1 MTSPRT
7 GIAKAIEAPLSRAD
21 YVFVHVLLWVVVAG
35 AAIAAI
41 GNLWPTRT
49 IDFLV
54 GTGDPGPARTVA
66 GQASNA
72 TARYN
77 AEVLWTITDPSL
89 GQRLLVALPGLWGA
103 ALVIVIALLLRS
115 VVTRIRNGGAFTTA
129 TTNRVRAIA
138 LVLIFGGILY
148 AAILAVTQFALV
160 AGLQDEVSV
169 AFTIDPIAALA
180 PFVAGFVLLVLVE
193 VFRRGIQL
201 SEDVEGLV

>member
-1 MTSPRT
+1 M
-7 GIAKAIEAPLSRAD
+7 
-21 YVFVHVLLWVVVAG
+21 VAG

-41 GNLWPTRT
+41 ANLWPTRT

-103 ALVIVIALLLRS
+103 ALVIVIALLFRS
-115 VVTRIRNGGAFTTA
+115 VVTRIRNGGAFTAA

-169 AFTIDPIAALA
+169 VFTIDPIA